1 MHNYISL
8 KLIVIISSSLS
19 DSDNILRRPFKR
31 PRNVT
36 YCKGCSKAFTQIK
49 NHLKAPGNIKCRNAY
64 TDKEFDD
71 LMKQLDIQGKDTHYQ
86 DMKNIRRK
94 SSSADGK
101 LQIRVS
107 LKHI

>member
-36 YCKGCSKAFTQIK
+36 YCKGCSKAFTKIK
-49 NHLKAPGNIKCRNAY
+49 NHLNALGNKCRNAY

-71 LMKQLDIQGKDTHYQ
+71 LMKQLDIQRKDIKHQ
-86 DMKNIRRK
+86 NRQNI
-94 SSSADGK
+94 SSSISSSRQYAVGS
-101 LQIRVS
+101 R
-107 LKHI
+107 